1 MLVAVSPFSHDCYK
15 ILSYLFFSFVLTP
28 TREGGT
34 PHTDTAPSAGLA
46 WADITFGAS
55 LIFSLAVN
63 PWIHIALSLQKH
75 TEN

>member
-1 MLVAVSPFSHDCYK
+1 MLVAVSSFIYISF
-15 ILSYLFFSFVLTP
+15 ILFIYLFFSFVFNP